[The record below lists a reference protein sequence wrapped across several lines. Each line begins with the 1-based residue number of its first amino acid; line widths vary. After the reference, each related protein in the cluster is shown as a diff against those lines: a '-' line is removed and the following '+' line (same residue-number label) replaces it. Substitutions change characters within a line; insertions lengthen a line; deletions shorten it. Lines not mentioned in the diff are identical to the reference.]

1 MNSLKNQQI
10 KGLIMQNFTY
20 ESTRYTVKPE
30 NVTKYRALLEKP
42 KKHKAEAHKAVK
54 TYYPQFQA
62 GMSTSDYVDA
72 FNRLNNFDQIRIKC
86 GHTCENYYKPAPM
99 FDSSYPECVEDEN
112 PDYIAADV
120 PVKQK
125 RQTAK
130 ELKTVIQDALRLL
143 SLGDIQSS
151 QSLLMGAV

>member
-1 MNSLKNQQI
+1 
-10 KGLIMQNFTY
+10 MQNFTH

-54 TYYPQFQA
+54 TYYPEFQA

-72 FNRLNNFDQIRIKC
+72 FNRLNNFDQLRIKC
-86 GHTCENYYKPAPM
+86 AHTCENYYKPAPM
-99 FDSSYPECVEDEN
+99 LDSMFPECVEDSN
-112 PDYIAADV
+112 PDYMETDT

-130 ELKTVIQDALRLL
+130 ELKAVILDALRLL
-143 SLGDIQSS
+143 SLGDIESS
-151 QSLLMGAV
+151 QSLLLEAI